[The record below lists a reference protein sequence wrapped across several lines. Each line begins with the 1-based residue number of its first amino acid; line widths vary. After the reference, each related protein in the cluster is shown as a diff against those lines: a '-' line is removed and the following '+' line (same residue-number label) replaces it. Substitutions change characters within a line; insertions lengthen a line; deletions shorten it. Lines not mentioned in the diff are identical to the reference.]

1 MCNRKACSLLAAVL
15 LAPLF
20 AIHAQNRSPTTQEM
34 DRLVQQ
40 RTAEVRKTQAAEKAY
55 LEKLKSAVRGTPAGQ
70 SGARGQQ
77 QKLRASISQAGG
89 TLQRSLDRVDCRD
102 KMCALDFRL
111 SQGASG
117 AARVQEL
124 SAIDEWVATSQPC
137 AYTLAH
143 EPASGDGAVRVF
155 IDCAP

>member
-20 AIHAQNRSPTTQEM
+20 ATHAQNRTPTAQEM

-55 LEKLKSAVRGTPAGQ
+55 LDKLDSAVRGTTAGQ
-70 SGARGQQ
+70 SGASEQQ

-89 TLQRSLDRVDCRD
+89 TLQRSLDRIDCGDR
-102 KMCALDFRL
+102 MCALGFRL
-111 SQGASG
+111 SQEASG
-117 AARVQEL
+117 AARAREL
-124 SAIDEWVATSQPC
+124 SAIDEWVATGQPC
-137 AYTLAH
+137 AYTMAH
-143 EPASGDGAVRVF
+143 DPAGGDGTVRVF